1 MRYREVGSVWG
12 KWDLHFHTPSSFDY
26 ENKQATDTE
35 IVETL
40 RKAGIEVVAITD
52 HHFIDVARIKALQ
65 ALAKQDLTVLPGI
78 ELRSDLGGKEKVHL
92 IGIFPEYCDIQDVWT
107 KLSGRLGLTPTDLK
121 TKGGDEQVYVE
132 FKNAADVIHEIG
144 GVVSVHAGDKSNTI
158 EGISNNEKFKM
169 ALKADLAR
177 DYIDL
182 FEIGKASDAKAYE
195 EIVFPKIG
203 FARPLV
209 ICTDNHNIH
218 KYAVHTPSW
227 IKGDPSFRTFQ
238 QLKSDPRRAWIGDTP
253 PELERINA
261 NKTKYISMVR
271 FKKIDG
277 SKLKEEW
284 FSGSIP
290 INPGLV
296 AIIGN
301 KGSGKTALAETI
313 GLLGNCELTGAFSFL
328 NEKKFRQQKN
338 NKAREF
344 KAQLTWESGDKVA
357 RFLSDRSNEAEPRNI
372 SYIPQ
377 NYLETICNEVDNV
390 PGSQF
395 DRELKSVI
403 FSHVTEDKKIGAS
416 SLDELLAFTNQPI
429 EARIEDLRA
438 ELHDINARFLGLKE
452 QGSNQQR
459 QLLLNLTTGKEREL
473 EANEKAKPAEVAKPG
488 ADPLKQAELDSI
500 SKLIQSKNV
509 ERAKLTQGIKNS
521 EALKKAAS
529 TQMACAA
536 RVTQMVENFRASHAS
551 LLVSLRR
558 DCAVLGIDPETLVS
572 LTVNLTPVKGA
583 SDAADKALSEQD
595 SAVALSVA
603 GVGKLTQEVGQL
615 TEKLD
620 APNSAYQKYVEATRL
635 WMERR
640 DAIVGSAETPGT
652 IEYLKKKTDELK
664 MLPAQIE
671 GVEKLRDKKVEEI
684 FQLIAALVENYKKFY
699 RPVQE
704 FITSHPVATKRFKL
718 DFNASIVASNLEDL
732 FLGRINQARKG
743 SFCGLDEGK
752 SALSSLVATADLQ
765 SAIGARKFANGLLDR
780 LEYDHRSSPKMGSTL
795 SEQLRQQGE
804 PIEIL
809 DVIFGLEYLVPRYQ
823 LRWTGKDLDELS
835 PGERGTLL
843 LIFYLLIDRRDTP
856 LIIDQPEEN
865 LDNQTVYDTLV
876 PCLREARRR
885 RQVIIVTHNPNL
897 AVVCDADQII
907 HAQIDKQLRNKVT
920 YTSGSIEN
928 PTMNKFSITV
938 LEGTRPAFD
947 QRDSKYQD

>member
-1 MRYREVGSVWG
+1 VWG

-26 ENKQATDTE
+26 ENKQVTNEE
-35 IVETL
+35 IVESL
-40 RKAGIEVVAITD
+40 KKAGIEVVAITD
-52 HHFIDVARIKALQ
+52 HHLMDVTRIKTLQ

-78 ELRSDLGGKEKVHL
+78 EFRSDLGGKEKVHL
-92 IGIFPEYCDIQDVWT
+92 IGIFPEYGDIQDVWT
-107 KLSGRLGLTPTDLK
+107 KLSGKLGLTPTDLK
-121 TKGGDEQVYVE
+121 AKGGDEQIYVE
-132 FKNAADVIHEIG
+132 FKKAADVIHEIG
-144 GVVSVHAGDKSNTI
+144 GVVSVHAGGKSNTI

-169 ALKADLAR
+169 ALKTDLAK

-182 FEIGKASDAKAYE
+182 LEVGKASDAKSYE
-195 EIVFPKIG
+195 ETVFPSIG
-203 FARPLV
+203 FARPL
-209 ICTDNHNIH
+209 ITCTDNHNIH
-218 KYAVHTPSW
+218 KYVVHTPSW

-238 QLKSDPRRAWIGDTP
+238 QLKSDPGRAWIGNAP
-253 PELERINA
+253 PELERISA
-261 NKTKYISMVR
+261 NQTKYISTVK

-277 SKLKEEW
+277 SKLNEDW

-313 GLLGNCELTGAFSFL
+313 GLLGNCELSGAFSFL

-344 KAQLTWESGDKVA
+344 KAQLIWESGDKVA
-357 RFLSDRSNEAEPRNI
+357 RLLSDKTDEAEPRNI

-403 FSHVTEDKKIGAS
+403 FSHVEENKKLGAS
-416 SLDELLAFTNQPI
+416 SLDELLAFTNEPI
-429 EARIEDLRA
+429 EERIKDLRS
-438 ELHDINARFLGLKE
+438 ELHDINVRFLSLKE

-459 QLLLNLTTGKEREL
+459 QLLLNLQAGKEREL
-473 EANEKAKPAEVAKPG
+473 EANEKAKPLEVPKPG
-488 ADPLKQAELDSI
+488 ADPQKQAELDSI
-500 SKLIQSKNV
+500 SKLIESKSI
-509 ERAKLTQGIKNS
+509 ERAKFIQSIRDS

-529 TQMACAA
+529 TQIACAA
-536 RVTQMVENFRASHAS
+536 RVFQTLENFKATQVS
-551 LLVSLRR
+551 LLVNLQK
-558 DCAVLGIDPETLVS
+558 DCNILGINPTDLVN
-572 LTVNLTPVKGA
+572 LTVNMAPVLEA
-583 SDAADKALSEQD
+583 SE
-595 SAVALSVA
+595 SAVNALTEQNNATVLSA
-603 GVGKLTQEVGQL
+603 ESSHQLTQEIDQL

-620 APNSAYQKYVEATRL
+620 APNSAYQKYVEAVRL
-635 WMERR
+635 WNERR
-640 DAIVGSAETPGT
+640 DEIIGSTETPGT

-664 MLPAQIE
+664 TIPAQIGE
-671 GVEKLRDKKVEEI
+671 IGKLRDKKVEEI
-684 FQLIAALVENYKKFY
+684 FQHIAALVENYKKFY

-704 FITSHPVATKRFKL
+704 FITGHPVAMKKFKL
-718 DFNASIVASNLEDL
+718 DFNASIIATNLEEL
-732 FLGRINQARKG
+732 FLGKINQARKG
-743 SFCGLDEGK
+743 SFCGLEEGR
-752 SALSSLVATADLQ
+752 SALSGLTATADLQ
-765 SAIGARKFANGLLDR
+765 TAVGACKFATGLLDR
-780 LEYDHRSSPKMGSTL
+780 LEYDHRSNPKTASTL
-795 SEQLRQQGE
+795 SEQLRQHAE

-843 LIFYLLIDRRDTP
+843 LIFYLLIDRRDIP

-907 HAQIDKQLRNKVT
+907 HAQIEKQLRNKVT
-920 YTSGSIEN
+920 YQSGAIEN
-928 PTMNKFSITV
+928 PAMNFFSITV

-947 QRDSKYQD
+947 QRDSKYQA